1 MLSKWMVGAFCAAV
15 IGTAGAAHAA
25 APGKDKGTIAILVNA
40 LDNPYY
46 AAEAKGADSE
56 AKKLG
61 YKTIVLSHNEDVNK
75 QNELVNLVIG
85 RGVKGIILDNAD
97 SAASVAT
104 VQTAK
109 DKGVP
114 VVLINREIPKDG
126 LAIAQLSH
134 NNLQAGSEVA
144 QLFVDTIGESGNYV
158 ELTCNLADKNCVTRS
173 QAFHQVLDQFPDL
186 KMVARQ
192 DAKGALLPAKQAMDS
207 ILQEHSNI
215 KGVICG
221 NGPVALGVIAALQ
234 SAGRNDVTVMG
245 IDGSNDERDAI
256 EAGKLK
262 ATVMLQAQ
270 SIAIHGVDLL
280 NKYLTTGKTGEPER
294 QLTRGVLITKANAA
308 KVKDFYYDGK

>member
-1 MLSKWMVGAFCAAV
+1 MLRKWMVGAICAAV
-15 IGTAGAAHAA
+15 IGGFGTAHAA
-25 APGKDKGTIAILVNA
+25 GNGKGTIAILVNA

-46 AAEAKGADSE
+46 AAEAKGADTK
-56 AKKLG
+56 AKALG
-61 YKTIVLSHNEDVNK
+61 YKTIVLSHGEDVNK

-104 VQTAK
+104 VQAAK

-207 ILQEHSNI
+207 ILQEHGNI

-221 NGPVALGVIAALQ
+221 NGPVALGVIASLQ
-234 SAGRNDVTVMG
+234 SAGRNDVTVVG
-245 IDGSNDERDAI
+245 IDGSNDERDAVL
-256 EAGKLK
+256 AGRLK

-270 SIAIHGVDLL
+270 AIAIHGVELL
-280 NKYLTTGKTGEPER
+280 DKYLATGKTGEPER
-294 QLTRGVLITKANAA
+294 QLTRGVLITKDNAG
-308 KVKDFYYDGK
+308 KVKDFYYQGK

>member
-1 MLSKWMVGAFCAAV
+1 MLAKWVVSAVCAAV
-15 IGTAGAAHAA
+15 IGSFGMAAHAA
-25 APGKDKGTIAILVNA
+25 AADKGTIAILVNA

-46 AAEAKGADSE
+46 AAEAKGADTR
-56 AKKLG
+56 AKALG

-75 QNELVNLVIG
+75 QNELVSLVIG
-85 RGVKGIILDNAD
+85 RGVKGIVLDNAD

-104 VQTAK
+104 VQMAK

-126 LAIAQLSH
+126 IAIAQLSH

-144 QLFVDTIGESGNYV
+144 QLFVDTIGESGKYV

-173 QAFHQVLDQFPDL
+173 QAFHQVLDQFPGL
-186 KMVARQ
+186 KMVAHQ

-207 ILQEHSNI
+207 ILQEHSDI

-221 NGPVALGVIAALQ
+221 NGPVALGAIASLQ
-234 SAGRNDVTVMG
+234 SAGRKDVVVVG

-256 EAGKLK
+256 LAGKLK

-270 SIAIHGVDLL
+270 GIAVHGVNLL
-280 NKYLTTGKTGEPER
+280 DTYLKTGKTGEPER
-294 QLTRGVLITKANAA
+294 QLSRGILITKTNAA
-308 KVKDFYYDGK
+308 KVKDFDYQGK